1 VRDFVE
7 VFSGHGEVS
16 RGLRDVS
23 WQKETYTHTRKRAWL
38 EHAPY
43 DIPFKDLILNS
54 KMCFMFFFQ
63 PRHLFPIFR
72 LPARQD
78 YEGPQ
83 WIFVWMNGPLTSH
96 VLQDLGA
103 LVATNFIAS
112 VTLWHTF
119 SIQVEPITWW
129 KRCKKAKH
137 QRCIVLP
144 NRAFLF

>member
-1 VRDFVE
+1 LSMLHMIFHSKIWSWIQRC
-7 VFSGHGEVS
+7 VS
-16 RGLRDVS
+16 
-23 WQKETYTHTRKRAWL
+23 
-38 EHAPY
+38 
-43 DIPFKDLILNS
+43 
-54 KMCFMFFFQ
+54 CFFFQ

-144 NRAFLF
+144 NRAFLFW